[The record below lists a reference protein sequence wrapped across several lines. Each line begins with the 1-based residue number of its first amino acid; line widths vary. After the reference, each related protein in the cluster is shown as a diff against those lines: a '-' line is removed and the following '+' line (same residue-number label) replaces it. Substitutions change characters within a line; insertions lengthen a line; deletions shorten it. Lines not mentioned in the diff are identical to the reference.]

1 MKCRRAAGMSESK
14 QRPILFSA
22 AMVRALLAG
31 TKTQTRRALKHQPID
46 IIQMPEPPAPV
57 TSSHHRP
64 IQQWVTLEQRV
75 PEPRGKV
82 VRCRFGIPGDS
93 LWVRETW
100 QRIYERHD
108 GQRFTEARP
117 GFQYRRSWIE
127 YAATSSEP
135 PPKWRPSIHMPRAH
149 CRIILRITDIR
160 VERLQDITEADAMA
174 EGIIKVGQRW
184 EADGIVATPDGAR
197 DAYKSVWNYING
209 RDAWDANPWVWA
221 LSFERVAQVAR
232 AAA

>member
-1 MKCRRAAGMSESK
+1 MSEPK

-46 IIQMPEPPAPV
+46 ILPMPQKPSE
-57 TSSHHRP
+57 
-64 IQQWVTLEQRV
+64 QWVTLDQRE
-75 PEPRGKV
+75 PESKEKV
-82 VRCRFGIPGDS
+82 VRCRFGVPGDE

-100 QRIYERHD
+100 QKIYERHD

-127 YAATSSEP
+127 YAATSREP

-149 CRIILRITDIR
+149 CRITLRITDVR
-160 VERLQDITEADAMA
+160 VERLQDISEADAIA
-174 EGIIKVGQRW
+174 EGVHRDVQSWRTDVMWSRCAESG
-184 EADGIVATPDGAR
+184 VMYSTAR
-197 DAYKSVWNYING
+197 MAYCDLWCEING
-209 RDAWDANPWVWA
+209 RNSWNANPWIWA
-221 LSFERVAQVAR
+221 LSFELVAPSAR